1 MRLSLFTDY
10 SLRVLMFGALKDGEP
25 FSLSEVSAAYD
36 ISRNHLVKVVNF
48 LGKLGYLETK
58 RGRNGGIAL
67 GMKPESIKIGMLVR
81 RTEDSPIIVECFD
94 PKTNTCPL
102 NGMCKLKGVLG
113 EAMQAFYGTLDRY
126 TLRDLVAGPNR
137 ARMSALLL
145 PSATP

>member
-10 SLRVLMFGALKDGEP
+10 SLRVLMFGALKEGEP

-67 GMKPESIKIGMLVR
+67 GMKPEDIKVGMLIR
-81 RTEDSPIIVECFD
+81 RTEDSPIVVECFD

-113 EAMQAFYGTLDRY
+113 EAVQAFYGTLDRY

-145 PSATP
+145 PSVTP

>member
-10 SLRVLMFGALKDGEP
+10 ALRVLMFGALKEGDP
-25 FSLSEVSAAYD
+25 FSLSEVSTAHD
-36 ISRNHLVKVVNF
+36 ISRNHLVKVVNY

-67 GMKPESIKIGMLVR
+67 GMKPEEIKIGMLIR
-81 RTEDSPIIVECFD
+81 RTEDSPVIVECFD
-94 PKTNTCPL
+94 AKTNTCPM

-113 EAMQAFYGTLDRY
+113 EAVQAFYNTLDCY
-126 TLRDLVAGPNR
+126 TLSDLVAGPNR

-145 PSATP
+145 PPVTP